1 MSEPTERAEPAPAT
15 PSTVQ
20 WVRQAARRIS
30 RGSSRLVW
38 LLGRRISRRGV
49 AQARR
54 MWRGIFAWLGEASGF
69 DWLLRAAILVVGGL
83 LAKHFAPGVGHLVL
97 RILAAAS
104 GYMWAIAV
112 VWTIAAYRLGAD
124 GWTPPAD
131 HQDDEQ
137 PVEPEQQP
145 VGAEQPAPAAER
157 PLPTREQLAVALH
170 EIGAPHAQFVPLAE
184 RLRVDTAR
192 VREACRAAGIP
203 TRDGVRMKGRSS
215 AAGVARPDFPPL
227 PSPTEDSSPAS
238 LLGAATSNN
247 NDNNAATAGPEGVHS
262 FVITDDATNPYR
274 HLVHHFK
281 RQG

>member
-1 MSEPTERAEPAPAT
+1 MSEQTERPEPAATT

-20 WVRQAARRIS
+20 WVREAARRIS

-49 AQARR
+49 AHARR
-54 MWRGIFAWLGEASGF
+54 MWRGILAWLGEASGF
-69 DWLLRAAILVVGGL
+69 DWLLRAAILVVAGL
-83 LAKHFAPGVGHLVL
+83 LAKHFAPGVGHLAL
-97 RILAAAS
+97 RILEAAS
-104 GYMWAIAV
+104 GYMWALAV

-124 GWTPPAD
+124 DWTPPAD
-131 HQDDEQ
+131 DQDDEQ
-137 PVEPEQQP
+137 QTEAATAAAVGAQP
-145 VGAEQPAPAAER
+145 VPAGER

-184 RLRVDTAR
+184 RLGVDTAR

-227 PSPTEDSSPAS
+227 PSPTEDPSSAS

-247 NDNNAATAGPEGVHS
+247 NDNNAATSGPEGVHS

-281 RQG
+281 QKG

>member
-1 MSEPTERAEPAPAT
+1 MSEHTERAEPAAKT

-20 WVRQAARRIS
+20 WARAAARRIS

-49 AQARR
+49 TQARR
-54 MWRGIFAWLGEASGF
+54 MWRGIVAWLGEASGF

-83 LAKHFAPGVGHLVL
+83 LAKHFAPDVALVAL
-97 RILAAAS
+97 RILEAAS
-104 GYMWAIAV
+104 AYMWAAAV
-112 VWTIAAYRLGAD
+112 VWTIAAYRVGAKD
-124 GWTPPAD
+124 WTPPTD
-131 HQDDEQ
+131 DQDG
-137 PVEPEQQP
+137 EQQP
-145 VGAEQPAPAAER
+145 EPVEAAADGAQPAPTAEQ

-184 RLRVDTAR
+184 RLGVDTAR
-192 VREACRAAGIP
+192 VRAACRAAGIP

-215 AAGVARPDFPPL
+215 AAGVARSDFPPL
-227 PSPTEDSSPAS
+227 PSPAEDPSSAS
-238 LLGAATSNN
+238 LLAAATSNN

-281 RQG
+281 KG